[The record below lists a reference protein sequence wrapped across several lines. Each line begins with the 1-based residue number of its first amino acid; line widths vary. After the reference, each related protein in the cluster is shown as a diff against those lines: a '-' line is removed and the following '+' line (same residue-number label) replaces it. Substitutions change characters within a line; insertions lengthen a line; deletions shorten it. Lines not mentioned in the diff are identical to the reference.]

1 VNAPIRLRTTD
12 LEWRDVEDG
21 IVAVDLE
28 ASVYLAVNRAGS
40 LLWPMLAE
48 GAHRGELVARL
59 ALEFGLD
66 EEAAGRDV
74 DAFLSTL
81 GRQGLLEGGEPK
93 R

>member
-1 VNAPIRLRTTD
+1 VSAPIRLRTTD

-40 LLWPMLAE
+40 LLWPMLVK
-48 GAHRGELVARL
+48 GADREALVTRL

-66 EEAAGRDV
+66 EDAAGRDV
-74 DAFLSTL
+74 DAFLMAL
-81 GRQGLLEGGEPK
+81 GRQGLLEEGEPK